1 MSFALSI
8 YLLASPCSQ
17 SLGRK
22 RDCTIYKHNFCSPDR
37 RSARHKIESIETMR
51 PSASNNLGALESLVG
66 DPAIS
71 DNEAQSYWQA
81 LSDSSSM
88 DLGPQVDGGAAFASV
103 ALLVLLLALSGN
115 RILGLEQ
122 RVGEW
127 LRYMAE
133 QKRYRDR
140 NQTIAAREMLER
152 QFGQEEEGGGK

>member
-1 MSFALSI
+1 M
-8 YLLASPCSQ
+8 
-17 SLGRK
+17 G
-22 RDCTIYKHNFCSPDR
+22 
-37 RSARHKIESIETMR
+37 
-51 PSASNNLGALESLVG
+51 
-66 DPAIS
+66 
-71 DNEAQSYWQA
+71 
-81 LSDSSSM
+81 
-88 DLGPQVDGGAAFASV
+88 LGPQVDGGAAFASV